1 MYLVIFIL
9 CYNTE
14 CNKSPDTQFKAST
27 LSCIYI
33 KPTHHRIM
41 QLRYINGL
49 VLDSIH
55 AKDNWKN
62 LIFDPISNFRFPHM
76 GIN

>member
-1 MYLVIFIL
+1 MENQFKKYIYVYV
-9 CYNTE
+9 CTV
-14 CNKSPDTQFKAST
+14 CNKSPDAQFKDST

-41 QLRYINGL
+41 QLRYVNGL

-55 AKDNWKN
+55 AKDNWK
-62 LIFDPISNFRFPHM
+62 I
-76 GIN
+76 